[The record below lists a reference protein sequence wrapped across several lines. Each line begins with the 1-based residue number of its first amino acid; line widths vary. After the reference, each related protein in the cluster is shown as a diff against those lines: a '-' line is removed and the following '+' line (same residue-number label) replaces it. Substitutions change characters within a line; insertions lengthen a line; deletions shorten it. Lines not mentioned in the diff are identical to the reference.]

1 MRAAVAGW
9 ERERQLPC
17 SCSRDHCC
25 RKKSDFT
32 TRRKGARGCIL
43 CEFLV
48 SSMGSTS
55 GVPHSGRSG
64 RAFPPLCPTIHCR
77 RGNEPRDEHSSP
89 FEMAVSNAECISQDL
104 AHAAGNSNS
113 HAGDSRNMNRSP
125 AILVGDHRPPLIHTC
140 RLEQKGRK
148 NHSVA
153 KETIYLHSMRMQRGK
168 LVFPISYASPPLLVS
183 LTLFCHS
190 FSNRID
196 CLSFLRSSV
205 HTGTSG
211 IQPARN
217 YGLK

>member
-55 GVPHSGRSG
+55 GVPHGGRSG

-89 FEMAVSNAECISQDL
+89 FEMAVSNAECISQDK
-104 AHAAGNSNS
+104 AAAAGNGNS

-125 AILVGDHRPPLIHTC
+125 AIAIVVGDHRPPLVHSSKRGEIITAS
-140 RLEQKGRK
+140 QKRRSTK
-148 NHSVA
+148 VVLVYA
-153 KETIYLHSMRMQRGK
+153 IYLLSMRM
-168 LVFPISYASPPLLVS
+168 
-183 LTLFCHS
+183 
-190 FSNRID
+190 
-196 CLSFLRSSV
+196 
-205 HTGTSG
+205 
-211 IQPARN
+211 
-217 YGLK
+217 